1 MYELVNQTKA
11 ARAFSTAKEK
21 IRPIRRTRLARQKD
35 GTWAE
40 EEYIEEVR
48 DVLFGDLI
56 VVPETLDTRDPGV
69 TQITDAQYAWL
80 MENDPTFG
88 PSITEARH
96 GGLGELRCTKLVD
109 DEPEPEPE
117 APKPAPKSNNR
128 RGSK

>member
-11 ARAFSTAKEK
+11 ARAFSTTKERV
-21 IRPIRRTRLARQKD
+21 RPIRKTRLARQKD

-40 EEYIEEVR
+40 EEYVEEQH

-80 MENDPTFG
+80 VENDATFES
-88 PSITEARH
+88 SITEKRH
-96 GGLGELRCTKLVD
+96 GGLGELRCTKLSE

-117 APKPAPKSNNR
+117 KPAPKSNSR